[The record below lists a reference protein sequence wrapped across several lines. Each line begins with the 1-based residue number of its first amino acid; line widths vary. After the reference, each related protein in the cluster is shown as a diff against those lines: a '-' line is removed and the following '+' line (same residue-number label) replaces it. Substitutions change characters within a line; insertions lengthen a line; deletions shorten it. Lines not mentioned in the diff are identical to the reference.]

1 MAEDNQKIKFIEC
14 PVCNGLGKSKYGL
27 DCGNCG
33 GMGVGAFVNG
43 IFYYWGPKL
52 GAAVIALD
60 HVKRK
65 INTIVNFIA
74 FSAGLIGI
82 LCLGFWLWYNSGGS
96 NINNM
101 FFWQEQDPLLLVFW
115 LSMIFDMFVFYRLSE
130 AEAGKQKIKKLSYE
144 EKTKMYE
151 LPSNWK
157 ELRKSKQR
165 VDVSTGYGDIT
176 MGVVEETYLLASK
189 LKHKEAEIAHLFLV
203 LLGNKTVQAFFSRL
217 NADMDKLISKIKGR
231 VTLNKEAEKTEISN
245 QVKKV
250 LIEAYIS
257 AQNLGQKKIKVLNL
271 IQPCQAHD
279 DILSEILYDIE
290 IDADKLANCFAW
302 FLIND
307 KMLAQY
313 RNYRKTARFKP
324 STNMDRAYTS
334 VATPILNHFAS
345 DLTIGAKWGR
355 LSYAVAREKEIDE
368 IFQQFQSGHTGV
380 ILTGEDGVGK
390 NTIVEGVAQKMVE
403 EDVPNIIQDKRLVK
417 LDIARIVSGATPSQ
431 AQERLLVIIDEVIRA
446 GNIILYINN
455 IENIMGISSGGE
467 ESLDLSE
474 VLVGAIE
481 SRSIFCIATSTIQ
494 NYTKYIEDTTMGNVM
509 ANVKVK
515 EPVGNQAIQ
524 IIESK
529 IGPLEARYKVYFSYN
544 AIENVIKLSSKYIHD
559 KYLPVKAVELL
570 ELVSVRV
577 SQLKGEGAVVTQDD
591 ISEVVSNYTGIPV
604 SKVTEKESDALLNM
618 EEKIHERMINQEE
631 AVSMVSASLRR
642 ARAEMQENKRPIASF
657 LFMGPTG
664 VGKTEL
670 AKIVSDIYFGSE
682 KNMIRVDM
690 SEYQHQ
696 DSIEKM
702 IGSPNEKGNFTE
714 AARKKPF
721 SLILLDEF
729 EKAHP
734 DILNLF
740 LQVMDDGRLT
750 DGQGRTIDF
759 TNSIIIA
766 TSNAGAV
773 YIQDEVMAGTKIE
786 KIKEVL
792 INEKLNKIMKP
803 ELINRFDG
811 IIVFKPL
818 TENNVIA
825 IAKLMLKSIEK
836 MLENKGIRMHVE
848 EDGVR
853 ILAKQGYDPKFGARP
868 LRRLLQDKIEN
879 IIANKILAGELERR
893 DTVIIDANAIVQV
906 EKRQK
911 L

>member
-1 MAEDNQKIKFIEC
+1 MKEEAQKIKFIEC
-14 PVCNGLGKSKYGL
+14 PVCGGLGKSKYGL

-33 GMGVGAFVNG
+33 GMGMGAFVNG

-52 GAAVIALD
+52 GAAVIALN
-60 HVKRK
+60 HLKQK
-65 INTIVNFIA
+65 INSIVNFVA
-74 FSAGLIGI
+74 FSAGLIG
-82 LCLGFWLWYNSGGS
+82 LFSLAFWLWYNSGGS
-96 NINNM
+96 YINDL
-101 FFWQEQDPLLLVFW
+101 FFWEKKHPLLLIFW
-115 LSMIFDMFVFYRLSE
+115 LSLLFDMFVFYRLSE

-144 EKTKMYE
+144 EKTRVHE
-151 LPSNWK
+151 LPNNWK
-157 ELRKSKQR
+157 ELRKSKLK
-165 VDVSTGYGDIT
+165 VDVSTGYGDIAMET
-176 MGVVEETYLLASK
+176 VEEAYLLANK
-189 LKHKEAEIAHLFLV
+189 LKNKEVEVMHLFSV
-203 LLGNKTVQAFFSRL
+203 LLGNKTVLAFFSRL
-217 NADMDKLISKIKGR
+217 DTDIGKLINKIKSR
-231 VTLNKEAEKTEISN
+231 VALIKEGEKTEISN
-245 QVKKV
+245 PVKKI
-250 LIEAYIS
+250 LIEAYLS
-257 AQNLGQKKIKVLNL
+257 AQNLGQKKMKVLNL
-271 IQPCQAHD
+271 ILPCQMYD
-279 DILSEILYDIE
+279 DILSEILYDFE
-290 IDADKLANCFAW
+290 IDTDKIINCFAW

-313 RNYRKTARFKP
+313 RIYKKTARFKP
-324 STNMDRAYTS
+324 SSNMDRAYTS

-345 DLTIGAKWGR
+345 DLTLSAKWGR
-355 LSYAVAREKEIDE
+355 LSFTAARDKEIDE

-390 NTIVEGVAQKMVE
+390 NTIIEGVAQKMVE
-403 EDVPNIIQDKRLVK
+403 EDVPSIIQDKRLVK
-417 LDIARIVSGATPSQ
+417 LDISRLVSGATPSQ

-446 GNIILYINN
+446 GNIILYIEN
-455 IENIMGISSGGE
+455 IETIMGITSGSE
-467 ESLDLSE
+467 ESSDLSE
-474 VLVGAIE
+474 VLTGAIE
-481 SRSIFCIATSTIQ
+481 RRSIFCLATSTIQ
-494 NYTKYIEDTTMGNVM
+494 NYTKYIEDTSMGNAL
-509 ANVKVK
+509 ANIKTK
-515 EPVGNQAIQ
+515 EPAGNQAIQ

-529 IGPLEARYKVYFSYN
+529 IGPLEARYGVYFSYN

-559 KYLPVKAVELL
+559 KYLPAKAVELL

-577 SQLKGEGAVVTQDD
+577 SQFKGEGGVVTKDD

-604 SKVTEKESDALLNM
+604 SKVTEKESDVLLNL
-618 EEKIHERMINQEE
+618 EEKIHEHMINQEE
-631 AVSMVSASLRR
+631 AVHMVAASLRR
-642 ARAEMQENKRPIASF
+642 ARAEMHESKRPIASF
-657 LFMGPTG
+657 LFLGPTG

-670 AKIVSDIYFGSE
+670 AKTVSQIYFGSE

-690 SEYQHQ
+690 SEFQHQ

-702 IGSPNEKGNFTE
+702 IGSSNEKGNFTE
-714 AARKKPF
+714 AVRKAPF

-750 DGQGRTIDF
+750 DGQSRTVDF
-759 TNSIIIA
+759 TNAIIIA

-773 YIQDEVMAGTKIE
+773 YIQDEVAAGTNIE

-792 INEKLNKIMKP
+792 INQHLNKIMKP
-803 ELINRFDG
+803 ELLNRFDG

-818 TENNVIA
+818 SENNVVEIT
-825 IAKLMLKSIEK
+825 KLMLKNIEK
-836 MLENKGIRMHVE
+836 TLEDKGIRMHVE
-848 EDGVR
+848 DDGIN

-906 EKRQK
+906 EKRQR